1 MHNFPIDL
9 ISAEVDN
16 KPVIV
21 TQKKNVSTIRCW
33 VGHSFHYLLKIN
45 AMGI

>member
-21 TQKKNVSTIRCW
+21 TKKNKMCQQLGFGWDILFIT
-33 VGHSFHYLLKIN
+33 
-45 AMGI
+45 